1 MPEIM
6 HYALCLAVGV
16 PCNIYTDAGNG
27 LVTATGIVE
36 EVKR

>member
-6 HYALCLAVGV
+6 QYVLCLAVGV

-27 LVTATGIVE
+27 LVTAAAIVE
-36 EVKR
+36 EVKG